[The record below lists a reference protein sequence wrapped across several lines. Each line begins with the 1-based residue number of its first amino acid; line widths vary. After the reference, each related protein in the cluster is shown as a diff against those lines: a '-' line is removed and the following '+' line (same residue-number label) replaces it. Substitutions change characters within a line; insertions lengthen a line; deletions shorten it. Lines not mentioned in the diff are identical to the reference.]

1 MIYWPSSYDS
11 WYLRVVGYNFS
22 CNHYL
27 RYWPALFDK
36 QVRQY
41 NIRTT
46 NSKETKSSQIRNELK
61 THLAYLS
68 ATTAL
73 HRPQYFMSSV
83 LSSSIIDYCAV
94 WRINNYY
101 NQAMHR
107 NRLPAETFKRRWV
120 KLLTQRWFSAE
131 FTAPFLRIFS
141 AFAWEKVYCTND
153 ANWRSCLMRCYNF
166 QRRPTLTN

>member
-1 MIYWPSSYDS
+1 MIPGICEYATISHVTTTCGIDQLYSTSKSDS
-11 WYLRVVGYNFS
+11 IIF
-22 CNHYL
+22 
-27 RYWPALFDK
+27 
-36 QVRQY
+36 VRQQ
-41 NIRTT
+41 N
-46 NSKETKSSQIRNELK
+46 KETKSSQIWNELK

-83 LSSSIIDYCAV
+83 LSMSIIDYCAV

-101 NQAMHR
+101 NQTMHR

-153 ANWRSCLMRCYNF
+153 ANCRSCLMRCYNF